1 MVKTIK
7 CLREVCLQTTKNFT
21 FTYRPL
27 LCFQHYQQGMLSAIS
42 FSKITLLIEKM
53 LSKKVDIWTNM
64 HFSKIFHKV
73 GRILTSLKFSLSFLL
88 FLCKGVTSANF
99 KEEGKLADLIVPFM
113 LSSAQE
119 SLQIQSA
126 RGVL

>member
-1 MVKTIK
+1 MVKTIE
-7 CLREVCLQTTKNFT
+7 CIREVCLQTTKNFT
-21 FTYRPL
+21 FTYRPFP
-27 LCFQHYQQGMLSAIS
+27 CFQHYQKGMLSAIY

-64 HFSKIFHKV
+64 HFSKVFHKV

-99 KEEGKLADLIVPFM
+99 KEERKLADLIIPFM